1 MVLSAA
7 AQPSGEKPQK
17 PERPQ
22 MKERPTVEQEA
33 QMKTDQM
40 AAELGLDEK
49 QIKKVYK
56 FFKSDIQYR
65 RENFEFAGPRPDGN
79 FPAPPQG
86 GFPGGRGGFSGGGPE
101 GMGPGGGPGMR
112 PGNPPSG
119 MPAFNGEIDYEA
131 LDEYNAKQDKKLRKI
146 IGDEN
151 YEKWRANHPQERP
164 KMPEPKFEEDINQ

>member
-1 MVLSAA
+1 MKRMILMAAGLAMMLSAA
-7 AQPSGEKPQK
+7 AQPSGERPQM

-65 RENFEFAGPRPDGN
+65 RENFEFGGGPRPDGN
-79 FPAPPQG
+79 FPAPPSGVRPGGQG
-86 GFPGGRGGFSGGGPE
+86 GF
-101 GMGPGGGPGMR
+101 PGGGPGMR

-119 MPAFNGEIDYEA
+119 MPDFGGEVDYEE
-131 LDEYNAKQDKKLRKI
+131 LEKYNAKQDKKLRKI

-151 YEKWRANHPQERP
+151 FEKWRAAHPQELP
-164 KMPEPKFEEDINQ
+164 KMPDLELEK

>member
-1 MVLSAA
+1 MAAGLAMMLSAA
-7 AQPSGEKPQK
+7 AQQPSGEKLQM

-22 MKERPTVEQEA
+22 MKERPSVEQEA

-49 QIKKVYK
+49 QIKKVLK

-65 RENFEFAGPRPDGN
+65 RENFEFGGGPRPDGN
-79 FPAPPQG
+79 FPAPPSGGRPGGPG
-86 GFPGGRGGFSGGGPE
+86 GF
-101 GMGPGGGPGMR
+101 PGGGPGMR

-119 MPAFNGEIDYEA
+119 MPAFGGEVDYEE
-131 LDEYNAKQDKKLRKI
+131 LEKYNAKQDKKLRKI

-151 YEKWRANHPQERP
+151 FEKWRAAHPQELP
-164 KMPEPKFEEDINQ
+164 KMPELELEK